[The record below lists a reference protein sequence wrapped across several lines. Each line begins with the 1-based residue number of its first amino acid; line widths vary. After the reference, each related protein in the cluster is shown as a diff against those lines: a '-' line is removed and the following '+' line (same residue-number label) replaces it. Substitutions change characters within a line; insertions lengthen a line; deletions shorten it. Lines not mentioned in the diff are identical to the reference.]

1 MAKAPIPGQQQDDTH
16 TRDIKANLAGLGGKV
31 DKNPSII
38 PGTATKISYDSKG
51 LVIAGTQATAADIFA
66 VPRAVTVDT
75 LAAIGEFLSVTC
87 STVDIEVLLPDA
99 TLTPGASI
107 WIHKVD
113 ATAFKVLTSVK
124 DIKYKRSTMHLISNG
139 ADWVIS

>member
-1 MAKAPIPGQQQDDTH
+1 MAKAPIPGQQQDDTF
-16 TRDIKANLAGLGGKV
+16 TRDIKAQTVGLAGKV

-38 PGTATKISYDSKG
+38 PGTATKISFDSKG
-51 LVIAGTQATAADIFA
+51 LVIAGTQATAADIKA
-66 VPRAVTVDT
+66 VPRAVTADT

-87 STVDIEVLLPDA
+87 STVDITVLLPDA

-124 DIKYKRSTMHLISNG
+124 DIAFQNSTMHLISNG
-139 ADWVIS
+139 IDWKIS